1 MKYIFFDTE
10 TTGVLPEDRIIQVAS
25 LSFDA
30 TYYDS
35 CLSAN
40 FLLDYKKHYELCK
53 SDKMPSIESMEV
65 NHITPEMLANK
76 KYFIDTDFYKNLC
89 ELNSDENYLI
99 AHNIDFDITMLKK
112 EGFEPKYKLIDTY
125 RCARHLFKDLAHH
138 RLQYLRYALKL
149 YLLEEQSAKQLQI
162 DIKAHDAMGDVLI
175 LMLLFNEMLK
185 VKNANELYLLSKE
198 AIFID
203 ELKFGKYKGLKL
215 SDVAFKDRSYL
226 DWLLKNS
233 NDVDLLYSIK
243 KVLQ

>member
-10 TTGVLPEDRIIQVAS
+10 TTGVLQDDRIIQVAS
-25 LSFDA
+25 LTFDA
-30 TYYDS
+30 NCYDY
-35 CLSAN
+35 LDKNA
-40 FLLDYKKHYELCK
+40 LLNCKKHYELCQSSK
-53 SDKMPSIESMEV
+53 LPSIESMEI

-76 KYFIDTDFYKNLC
+76 KDIKNTDFYNNLC
-89 ELNSDENYLI
+89 EFNNDENYLI

-112 EGFEPKYKLIDTY
+112 EGFNPKYKLIDTY

-162 DIKAHDAMGDVLI
+162 DIKAHDAIADVLI
-175 LMLLFNEMLK
+175 LVLLFNEMLK

-198 AIFID
+198 AVFIQ
-203 ELKFGKYKGLKL
+203 ELKFGKYKGLTL
-215 SDVAFKDRSYL
+215 SELVLKDRAYL
-226 DWLLKNS
+226 NWLLKNS
-233 NDVDLLYSIK
+233 TDADLLYSIK